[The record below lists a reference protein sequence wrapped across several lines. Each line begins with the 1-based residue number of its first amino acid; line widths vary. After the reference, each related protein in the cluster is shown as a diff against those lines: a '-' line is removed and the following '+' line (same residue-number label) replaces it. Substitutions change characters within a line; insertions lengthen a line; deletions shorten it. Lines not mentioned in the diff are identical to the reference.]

1 MFWSGFFIG
10 FFWFH
15 WIALSFIHYQLSY
28 LIPLVILGIGLIYG
42 ILFWMIAF
50 ITPEPFLRIFGI
62 LVFSFIHPF
71 GFNWFLP
78 ELPLIHSFYA
88 TDLLTFGIFLIGIWL
103 LHVKRFFPLIGIVIL
118 IALCFYPSM
127 KKSSLAPLHVKI
139 AKTFVPQDIKWNK
152 AYKDQIIAQDFAL
165 ISQAIQEGKE
175 LIILPESA
183 FPVYLNYEPLLV
195 QKLQKLSFKITILTG
210 ALSVKNNKVFN
221 SSYLFERGK
230 VEIADKYILVPFGE
244 EIPLPKFAKNFINKL
259 FFNGAED
266 YEKAKTAHDFFIN
279 GIKFRNAI
287 CYEATREELFEDNPK
302 YMIAIS
308 NNAWFT
314 PSIEPTLQALLLEYF
329 AKKHQ
334 TTIYHSANAGI
345 SQIIKP

>member
-10 FFWFH
+10 IFWFH

-42 ILFWMIAF
+42 ILFWMVAF

-210 ALSVKNNKVFN
+210 ALSVKDNKVFN

>member
-10 FFWFH
+10 IFWFH
-15 WIALSFIHYQLSY
+15 WIALSFIHYNLTY
-28 LIPLVILGIGLIYG
+28 LIPLIILGTGLIYG
-42 ILFWMIAF
+42 ILFWIIGF
-50 ITPEPFLRIFGI
+50 LTPEPFLRIFGI
-62 LVFSFIHPF
+62 LALSFIHPF

-78 ELPLIHSFYA
+78 ELTLIHSFYS
-88 TDLLTFGIFLIGIWL
+88 TDLLAFSLFLIGIWL
-103 LHVKRFFPLIGIVIL
+103 LHVKNFFPFIGIIIL
-118 IALCFYPSM
+118 ILLCFYPSTR
-127 KKSSLAPLHVKI
+127 KSSLAPLHVEI

-152 AYKDQIIAQDFAL
+152 RYKDRIIAQDFAL
-165 ISQAIQEGKE
+165 IFQAIKEKKE

-183 FPVYLNYEPLLV
+183 FPLYLNYEPVLM

-210 ALSVKNNKVFN
+210 ALSVRDNKVFN
-221 SSYLFERGK
+221 SSYLFDKGK
-230 VEIADKYILVPFGE
+230 IHIANKYILVPFGE
-244 EIPLPKFAKNFINKL
+244 EIPLPKFARDFINKL

-266 YEKAKTAHDFFIN
+266 YERAKAPHDFFIN

-287 CYEATREELFEDNPK
+287 CYEATKEQLFEDNPK
-302 YMIAIS
+302 YMLAIS